1 MVQKLTSEQIEK
13 LTNLQNKISESVLN
27 IGEGHLRV
35 RDLTLELNRINS
47 LISKFEGEFDELNK
61 QYTEYLAELEK
72 IYPNGE
78 IDLVEGTVTIAE

>member
-27 IGEGHLRV
+27 IGEGHLRA
-35 RDLTLELNRINS
+35 RDLTLELSRINT

-61 QYTEYLAELEK
+61 EYTEYLNELEK
-72 IYPNGE
+72 LYPNGE
-78 IDLVEGTVTIAE
+78 IDLIEGTVTTEE

>member
-1 MVQKLTSEQIEK
+1 MVQKLTDEQIEK

-35 RDLTLELNRINS
+35 RDLNSELSRINNLVS
-47 LISKFEGEFDELNK
+47 TFEGEFDTLNK
-61 QYTEYLAELEK
+61 EYTEYLSQLEK

-78 IDLVEGTVTIAE
+78 IDLIEGTVTTSE

>member
-35 RDLTLELNRINS
+35 RDLTLELSRINT
-47 LISKFEGEFDELNK
+47 LISQFEGEFDELNK

-78 IDLVEGTVTIAE
+78 IDLVEGIVTIAE

>member
-1 MVQKLTSEQIEK
+1 MVQKLTSEQIDK

-35 RDLTLELNRINS
+35 RDLTLELSRVNT
-47 LISKFEGEFDELNK
+47 LISKFEGEFDELNN
-61 QYTEYLAELEK
+61 QYTDYLNELEK